1 VNKDQAFQ
9 IIDESE
15 DILRDFEDNEKELAE
30 ALENTYNIIREL
42 ETEIAELNHQWI
54 SVNDRLPPIR
64 ESVLYLLHDYDMD
77 IGVYSRTK
85 KEWRVDSTDDYYWN
99 KEDVTHWMPLP
110 EPPDK
115 KMDVYTK
122 DASARERR

>member
-1 VNKDQAFQ
+1 MK
-9 IIDESE
+9 
-15 DILRDFEDNEKELAE
+15 
-30 ALENTYNIIREL
+30 
-42 ETEIAELNHQWI
+42 WI
-54 SVNDRLPPIR
+54 SVEDRLPPIR

-85 KEWRVDSTDDYYWN
+85 KEWCVDSTDDYYWN

>member
-1 VNKDQAFQ
+1 MNKDQAFQ
-9 IIDESE
+9 TIDESE

>member
-1 VNKDQAFQ
+1 MNKDQAFQ